1 MQGRGP
7 LLPAGLLPAS
17 WQQNSSLKR
26 CMDGVRQLWL
36 GVKRYAI
43 IHFGILPFSPELV

>member
-7 LLPAGLLPAS
+7 LLLARLLPAS

-36 GVKRYAI
+36 GVKPYAI